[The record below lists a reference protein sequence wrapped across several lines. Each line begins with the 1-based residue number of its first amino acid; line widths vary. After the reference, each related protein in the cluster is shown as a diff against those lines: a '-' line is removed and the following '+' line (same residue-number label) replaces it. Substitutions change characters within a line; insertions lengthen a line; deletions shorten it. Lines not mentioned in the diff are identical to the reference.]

1 MEGTNENQVI
11 QKLKPELNRLKS
23 NFFVNKIALFGSV
36 TRDDFN
42 DQSDIDMLIDFDSE
56 DFELYLKLIEE
67 LESILSRKVDLVT
80 FRSLKPRQFKY
91 LENKLIYV

>member
-1 MEGTNENQVI
+1 MIGSNENQVI
-11 QKLKPELNRLKS
+11 QKLKPQLNRLKS

-42 DQSDIDMLIDFDSE
+42 DQSDIDLLIDFDSE

-67 LESILSRKVDLVT
+67 LETILSRKVDLVT